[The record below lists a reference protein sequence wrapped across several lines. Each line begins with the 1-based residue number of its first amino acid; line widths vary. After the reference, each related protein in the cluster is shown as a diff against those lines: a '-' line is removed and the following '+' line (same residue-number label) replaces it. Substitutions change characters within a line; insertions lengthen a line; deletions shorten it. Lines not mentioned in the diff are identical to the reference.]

1 MRRWAVTGPAGG
13 GKSALC
19 GFLADRGAALV
30 NGDHLGHEV
39 LARKDI
45 VAAIGAEFG
54 QDLVSTGAVDRAALG
69 AIVFADSAALDQ
81 LNRITHGPLSALAGR
96 RLDKLEREGIHRLAV
111 FEAAVYFA
119 LPPVPGIELVIT
131 VTASAS
137 TRQTRLIELGGLAPG
152 EARGRI
158 AAQQPLHDGWD
169 RANLVL
175 TNDGSLSTLEA
186 EAKKLWSRLKD

>member
-1 MRRWAVTGPAGG
+1 
-13 GKSALC
+13 
-19 GFLADRGAALV
+19 
-30 NGDHLGHEV
+30 
-39 LARKDI
+39 
-45 VAAIGAEFG
+45 
-54 QDLVSTGAVDRAALG
+54 VDRAALG
-69 AIVFADSAALDQ
+69 AIVFADSEALDK

-96 RLDKLEREGIHRLAV
+96 RLDKLEREGIHLLAV

-131 VTASAS
+131 VTASSS
-137 TRQTRLIELGGLAPG
+137 TRLARLIQFNGLAPG
-152 EARGRI
+152 DARART